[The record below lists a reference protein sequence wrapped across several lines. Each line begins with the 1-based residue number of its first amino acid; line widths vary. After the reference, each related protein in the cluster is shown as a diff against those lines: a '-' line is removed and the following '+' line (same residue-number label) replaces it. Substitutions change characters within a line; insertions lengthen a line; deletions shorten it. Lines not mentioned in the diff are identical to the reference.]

1 MRKVPF
7 YLMFMVLLSFAF
19 IGCSSESTE
28 PVEEATEEVEDEE
41 LEDDE
46 FADEELE
53 DEEFADDEF
62 EDDEF
67 EDEELED
74 EEYKEEEPEVI
85 TKPVPTKPAVAKT
98 AVTKVKP
105 TIAAKKSSKTAA
117 KTTVKTAATAKPGPS
132 TTQVVF
138 QPSNGGWLVK
148 DGQGSGFVVSFKDE
162 DVHPMPSVD
171 ELNGNLQHKGKSD
184 WRIPTFDEATYLIDA
199 MPFRSLTAEQKEF
212 WTSTSKKNGM
222 YVFGLNKTYRL
233 ADSRDSC
240 GLLLVREL

>member
-7 YLMFMVLLSFAF
+7 YLIFIVLLSFAF

-28 PVEEATEEVEDEE
+28 PVDEATEEVEGDSI
-41 LEDDE
+41 
-46 FADEELE
+46 
-53 DEEFADDEF
+53 DDEF

-67 EDEELED
+67 ADDEFDDDELED
-74 EEYKEEEPEVI
+74 EEYEEEEPEVI
-85 TKPVPTKPAVAKT
+85 TKPAPTKPAVAKT

-105 TIAAKKSSKTAA
+105 AAPVVKKSIKTAA
-117 KTTVKTAATAKPGPS
+117 KTTVKFAGTAKPKAS

-171 ELNGNLQHKGKSD
+171 VLNGNLQHKGKSD

-199 MPFRSLTAEQKEF
+199 MPLRSLTAEQKEF
-212 WTSTSKKNGM
+212 WTSTSRKNGM

>member
-1 MRKVPF
+1 MRKVLF
-7 YLMFMVLLSFAF
+7 YLIFVVLLSFGF
-19 IGCSSESTE
+19 QSCSSESTE
-28 PVEEATEEVEDEE
+28 PEATEEVEDDE

-46 FADEELE
+46 LE
-53 DEEFADDEF
+53 DDEF

-67 EDEELED
+67 EDDEFEDDELED
-74 EEYKEEEPEVI
+74 EEYEEEEPEVI
-85 TKPVPTKPAVAKT
+85 TKPAPTKPAVAKT

-105 TIAAKKSSKTAA
+105 AAPVVKKSIKTAA
-117 KTTVKTAATAKPGPS
+117 KTTVKTAGTAKPKAS

-162 DVHPMPSVD
+162 DVHPMPSVN
-171 ELNGNLQHKGKSD
+171 ELNGNILHKGKSD

-199 MPFRSLTAEQKEF
+199 MPLRSLTAEQKEF
-212 WTSTSKKNGM
+212 WTATSKKNGM

>member
-1 MRKVPF
+1 MRKVLF
-7 YLMFMVLLSFAF
+7 YLIFMVLLSFGF
-19 IGCSSESTE
+19 QSCSSESTE
-28 PVEEATEEVEDEE
+28 PEATEEVEDDE

-46 FADEELE
+46 LE
-53 DEEFADDEF
+53 DDEF

-67 EDEELED
+67 EDDEFDDDELED
-74 EEYKEEEPEVI
+74 EEYEEEEPEVI
-85 TKPVPTKPAVAKT
+85 TKPAPTKPAVAKT

-105 TIAAKKSSKTAA
+105 AAPAVKKSIKTAA
-117 KTTVKTAATAKPGPS
+117 KTTVKSAGTAKPKAS

-171 ELNGNLQHKGKSD
+171 VLNGNLQHKGKSD

-199 MPFRSLTAEQKEF
+199 MPLRSLTADQKEF

>member
-1 MRKVPF
+1 
-7 YLMFMVLLSFAF
+7 MFMVLLSFAF

-28 PVEEATEEVEDEE
+28 PVEEGTEEVEGDSI
-41 LEDDE
+41 
-46 FADEELE
+46 
-53 DEEFADDEF
+53 DDEF

-67 EDEELED
+67 EDDEFEDDEFADDELED
-74 EEYKEEEPEVI
+74 EEYEEEEPEVI
-85 TKPVPTKPAVAKT
+85 TKPAPTKPAVAKT

-105 TIAAKKSSKTAA
+105 AAPAVKKSSKTAA
-117 KTTVKTAATAKPGPS
+117 KTTVKTAATAKSKAS

-199 MPFRSLTAEQKEF
+199 MPLRSLTAEQKEF

>member
-1 MRKVPF
+1 MRKVLF
-7 YLMFMVLLSFAF
+7 YLIFMVLLSFGF
-19 IGCSSESTE
+19 QSCSSESTE
-28 PVEEATEEVEDEE
+28 PEATEEVEDDE

-46 FADEELE
+46 LE
-53 DEEFADDEF
+53 DDEF

-67 EDEELED
+67 EDEEFEDDEFED
-74 EEYKEEEPEVI
+74 EEYEEDEPEVV
-85 TKPVPTKPAVAKT
+85 TEPVPAKPVAAKKV
-98 AVTKVKP
+98 VTKVKP
-105 TIAAKKSSKTAA
+105 AAPAVKKSSKTAV
-117 KTTVKTAATAKPGPS
+117 KTTLKPARPSSPKPS

-162 DVHPMPSVD
+162 DVHPMPSVN